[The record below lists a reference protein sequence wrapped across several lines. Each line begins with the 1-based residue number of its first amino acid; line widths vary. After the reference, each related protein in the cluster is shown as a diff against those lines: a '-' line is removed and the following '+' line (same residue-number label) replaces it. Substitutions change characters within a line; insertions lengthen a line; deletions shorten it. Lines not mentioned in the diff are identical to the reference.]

1 MIGYVILLGG
11 MLLFATIFTV
21 LDGIAYRRR
30 RAAERAA
37 EIEAITG
44 KPA

>member
-1 MIGYVILLGG
+1 MTGYVILLGG
-11 MLLFATIFTV
+11 ILLFAIVFTV

-30 RAAERAA
+30 RAAERATETPA
-37 EIEAITG
+37 VTG